1 MAYKHKLKKK
11 KKELLH
17 KSLNSHDYTVV
28 VFICKCYNYYVV
40 SALRPGESMKV
51 PEKNQ
56 HIVFS
61 RQSERNVTV
70 FTAEPEEA
78 AIRAV
83 P

>member
-1 MAYKHKLKKK
+1 M
-11 KKELLH
+11 
-17 KSLNSHDYTVV
+17 SLNLHDYTVV

-40 SALRPGESMKV
+40 SALRPGESMEV
-51 PEKNQ
+51 TEKKQ